1 MQTGTQIL
9 LERMKTNPEEFPSE
23 GEIAGKWSAIMR
35 DAMNYLPKE
44 DREALDIAYRQVQV
58 DRYNERVLRRLTG
71 EEDNREGVTLKYQ
84 AKERYAAG
92 WSDARG
98 VFGNAVVKAEGQVVN
113 YDADGRRINY
123 DHNTDTFRYATVE
136 EHIKEHREFLLQ
148 SIGGSND

>member
-71 EEDNREGVTLKYQ
+71 EEDNREGVTLKYKAQ
-84 AKERYAAG
+84 ERYATG

-98 VFGNAVVKAEGQVVN
+98 VFGAVVKGEGTEVDSFKLVT
-113 YDADGRRINY
+113 ALGAPR
-123 DHNTDTFRYATVE
+123 
-136 EHIKEHREFLLQ
+136 
-148 SIGGSND
+148 